1 MVFFS
6 SLCCV
11 HIAILATKSVLISQ
25 ASAHLASISPLSSRV
40 FLMLM
45 NKLVFGSQSPRAS
58 LLKYFQS
65 SSVQGKPTTR
75 HGVVMG
81 FFDHGKRVSMI
92 TLPSSSPSI
101 SYERSVL
108 SFFLSLTHT
117 SCMPEYFGPSSRL
130 VCRGLRIRRLCA
142 ITDDEE
148 EGFLLLASNF
158 LGRCYDDVIED

>member
-1 MVFFS
+1 
-6 SLCCV
+6 
-11 HIAILATKSVLISQ
+11 
-25 ASAHLASISPLSSRV
+25 
-40 FLMLM
+40 
-45 NKLVFGSQSPRAS
+45 
-58 LLKYFQS
+58 
-65 SSVQGKPTTR
+65 
-75 HGVVMG
+75 
-81 FFDHGKRVSMI
+81 MI